1 MIAAG
6 SAAESTAAAEG
17 IDGAAAEGRTEE
29 PRRRR
34 EPREPR
40 DPRRPLDADGNPIP
54 VEATADAS
62 EGMAAAADGTVNDET
77 GESAEGGEPRR
88 RGRRRRGG
96 RGRDRAAGEGGTGD
110 GTEQSD
116 EGTPQGD
123 LVATDAAERG
133 PTRDMDEAPLHRET
147 ERAERPRRDHA
158 PAAAATAPV
167 VAEAVAVAEP
177 EAAQAAVAVTPPP
190 VVEAV
195 SAAVEVAAAE
205 PAPTPVEAF
214 VAAPVAPVVAAPV
227 APVVAAP
234 VAPVVA
240 APVTAA
246 QPTAAPAGDMPAPA
260 PAARP
265 IDAGSLQSVVEQ
277 AGLQWVQTAPSA
289 ATQEPEP
296 IALAPRVPRVR
307 KARSAP
313 VAEPL
318 VQIETQSPPTER

>member
-1 MIAAG
+1 V
-6 SAAESTAAAEG
+6 STAAADG
-17 IDGAAAEGRTEE
+17 TDGAAAEGRNDE

-40 DPRRPLDADGNPIP
+40 EPRRPLDADGNPIP

-116 EGTPQGD
+116 ERTLQGD
-123 LVATDAAERG
+123 LVATDAADRG
-133 PTRDMDEAPLHRET
+133 PTRDMDEAPRNRET
-147 ERAERPRRDHA
+147 ERAERPRRDPA
-158 PAAAATAPV
+158 PAVSATAPV
-167 VAEAVAVAEP
+167 AAEAVAEP
-177 EAAQAAVAVTPPP
+177 EAAQAAVAVTPAP

-195 SAAVEVAAAE
+195 SAAIEVTAAE
-205 PAPTPVEAF
+205 PALTPVEAI
-214 VAAPVAPVVAAPV
+214 VAAPVAPSVAAP
-227 APVVAAP
+227 AM
-234 VAPVVA
+234 
-240 APVTAA
+240 AA
-246 QPTAAPAGDMPAPA
+246 QPTAARAGDTPAPA

-265 IDAGSLQSVVEQ
+265 IDTGSLQSVVEQ

-289 ATQEPEP
+289 ATEEPEP

-318 VQIETQSPPTER
+318 VQIETQSPPPER